1 MQLMGNEQVRKE
13 SVLGESLS
21 LSPAA
26 TTARSKCDLISVTSR
41 HQITSPKQEQ
51 FEWKFRRKKKKK
63 TSVIGTEMAQLVK
76 SADN

>member
-1 MQLMGNEQVRKE
+1 MGNEQVRKE

-51 FEWKFRRKKKKK
+51 FEWKFRKKKKK
-63 TSVIGTEMAQLVK
+63 NLCYWDRDG
-76 SADN
+76 SAGKVS